1 MGVETF
7 FTVPVSAAL
16 ACTLTRPRREGR
28 RTDFGGEKGD
38 FNLVLLDQLLLQKGL
53 RMVNCCNELNAGY
66 AADGYARVNGFGV
79 VVVTFTVGGLSAI
92 NAVAGAY
99 SSNLPLLLVS
109 GGPNS
114 NDFSR
119 PDRVLHHTIGKPDF
133 SQQLEC
139 FKQVTVHQ
147 EVIREAATGA
157 EQVDRA
163 IAAALRNKKPVYIEI
178 SCNLAG
184 RYHPTCRADK
194 LVPLFPMVERA
205 SNAGALAAS
214 VADAAAVLNTAVKP
228 VILVGTNVETM
239 HHHAADVSKLVEE
252 LAAASGYAVAVM
264 PNAKGKFSEQHAS
277 FIGTYWGH
285 VSTPFCCEVVE
296 SADVV
301 LALGPMMNDCAWDG
315 KGKGVL
321 CCVGGVQRRLTA
333 TRPQTRRSGT
343 W

>member
-1 MGVETF
+1 MTDPLQCTPATQVGVETF
-7 FTVPVSAAL
+7 FTVP
-16 ACTLTRPRREGR
+16 
-28 RTDFGGEKGD
+28 GD

-178 SCNLAG
+178 SCNLAD

-214 VADAAAVLNTAVKP
+214 VADAAAVLNAAVKP

-239 HHHAADVSKLVEE
+239 HHRAADVSKLVEQ
-252 LAAASGYAVAVM
+252 LAAA
-264 PNAKGKFSEQHAS
+264 
-277 FIGTYWGH
+277 W
-285 VSTPFCCEVVE
+285 
-296 SADVV
+296 
-301 LALGPMMNDCAWDG
+301 
-315 KGKGVL
+315 
-321 CCVGGVQRRLTA
+321 
-333 TRPQTRRSGT
+333 
-343 W
+343 